1 MFLTRQAEGA
11 AGEAGGEEARAAPA
25 HSAVDAEVVAGAEL
39 VEGGGDGRGQRSQGR
54 HVEVAVPSAPGVA
67 GVRVWEDMSRAR
79 GPRPGRP
86 PPERANV
93 ACALPGFDSSSWYG
107 LAASARTPAA
117 IVALMHREVV
127 SELNQP
133 AMVSLFALEG
143 AAVAGNTPQAFGQE
157 IRDDITKWAKVIR
170 EANIR
175 ID

>member
-1 MFLTRQAEGA
+1 
-11 AGEAGGEEARAAPA
+11 
-25 HSAVDAEVVAGAEL
+25 
-39 VEGGGDGRGQRSQGR
+39 
-54 HVEVAVPSAPGVA
+54 
-67 GVRVWEDMSRAR
+67 
-79 GPRPGRP
+79 
-86 PPERANV
+86 
-93 ACALPGFDSSSWYG
+93 
-107 LAASARTPAA
+107 
-117 IVALMHREVV
+117 MHREVV